1 MTRFVSNYSISRRWN
16 NRVII
21 LMMMLLTSLAS
32 FANKTFTVK
41 GVSFTMVAVEGG
53 TFTMGATSEQGSDAE
68 DDEKPTHQ
76 VTLSSYY
83 IGQTEVTQALW
94 TAVMGTTVSQQRDK
108 DDPSYPLSGEGD
120 NFPMYFISWEECQTF
135 VSKLSE
141 LTGQKFRLPTEA
153 EWEYACRGGN
163 KSRGYKYSGSNDI
176 DDVAWYWCINVE
188 TSSPVATMSP
198 NELGIYDMT
207 GNVCEWCQDWYGSYS
222 SSPQTNPTGATSGS
236 YRVYRGGSW
245 GCPAGGCRSSIRIY
259 KTPDY
264 RYDDVGLRLALSE

>member
-141 LTGQKFRLPTEA
+141 LTGKKFRLPTEA

-163 KSRGYKYSGSNDI
+163 KSRGYKYSGSNNI
-176 DDVAWYWCINVE
+176 DDVARYYDIE
-188 TSSPVATMSP
+188 TSPVATMSP

-207 GNVCEWCQDWYGSYS
+207 GNVWEWCQDRYGSYS
-222 SSPQTNPTGATSGS
+222 SSPQTNPTGAASGS
-236 YRVYRGGSW
+236 WRVHRGGSW
-245 GCPAGGCRSSIRIY
+245 CIKREEYCRLSIRDSCS
-259 KTPDY
+259 PDF
-264 RYDDVGLRLALSE
+264 RGDDLGLRLALSE